1 MHNDIHTQQ
10 QRVCVLLNFEY
21 LNMLLWNRSIK
32 RMDAEVGLGVGWK
45 EGRKEMFNLMTH
57 STHFIYGY
65 IAWDIW

>member
-32 RMDAEVGLGVGWK
+32 RMDAEVGLDVGWK
-45 EGRKEMFNLMTH
+45 EGRKCL
-57 STHFIYGY
+57 I
-65 IAWDIW
+65 

>member
-10 QRVCVLLNFEY
+10 QRVCVLFNFEY

-45 EGRKEMFNLMTH
+45 EGRKCL
-57 STHFIYGY
+57 I
-65 IAWDIW
+65 